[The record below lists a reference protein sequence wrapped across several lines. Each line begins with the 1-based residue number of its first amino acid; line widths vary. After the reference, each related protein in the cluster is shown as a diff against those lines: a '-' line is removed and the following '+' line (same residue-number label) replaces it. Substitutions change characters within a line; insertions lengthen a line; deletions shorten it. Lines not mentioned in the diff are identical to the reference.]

1 MASTFAAFADTKPSL
16 LGGGMQFVI
25 GLVFPW
31 VLSLPTDFRRLVDR
45 LHGSVA
51 RIARDLVE
59 NANRESAGLVTTE
72 DKSLISVLRE

>member
-31 VLSLPTDFRRLVDR
+31 VLSLPTEFRRLVDR

-59 NANRESAGLVTTE
+59 NASRESAGLVTTE
-72 DKSLISVLRE
+72 DKSLMGLLRE